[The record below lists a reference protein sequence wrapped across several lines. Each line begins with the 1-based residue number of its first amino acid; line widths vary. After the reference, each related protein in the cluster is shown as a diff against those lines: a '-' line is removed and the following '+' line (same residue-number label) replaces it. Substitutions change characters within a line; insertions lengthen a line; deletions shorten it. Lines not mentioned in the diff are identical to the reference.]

1 MIINTFIT
9 NTTNIMTKENNT
21 NAIAPLSS
29 GEGRGGEVITSD
41 TVTMSAE
48 GQSTDTS
55 IWGNKVRMG
64 TLALMTALAPSA
76 TTTTITLGGT
86 GLVATMASC
95 GDKDKDPNPEE
106 ITLTAEEQAFA
117 DKLAPHPDGTLKYSI
132 LEGGVDPYI
141 FKNFAKINLELL
153 NAKGMLYKATPIIQK
168 KSVADAL
175 AKAKELNP
183 GQNIYVVTLSFVKKK
198 GVSETVLNATQEI
211 MDIDD
216 NNPSTRSPWLSALPE
231 EFTLDEFK
239 KFNEFSTTP
248 KTFTL
253 SAGEELITRIYI
265 VGGKNGTSSIFS
277 NFNFGN
283 DPIQKV
289 N

>member
-41 TVTMSAE
+41 TVTMLAE

-55 IWGNKVRMG
+55 SWGNKVRMG

-86 GLVATMASC
+86 GLVATMTSC

>member
-1 MIINTFIT
+1 M
-9 NTTNIMTKENNT
+9 
-21 NAIAPLSS
+21 L
-29 GEGRGGEVITSD
+29 
-41 TVTMSAE
+41 AE

-55 IWGNKVRMG
+55 SWGNKVRMG

-86 GLVATMASC
+86 GLVATMTSC

-153 NAKGMLYKATPIIQK
+153 SAKGMLYKATPVIQK
-168 KSVADAL
+168 KSVADVL

-183 GQNIYVVTLSFVKKK
+183 TRPRYWVSLSLVKKS
-198 GVSETVLNATQEI
+198 GSNETVLNATEFI
-211 MDIDD
+211 ADKDD
-216 NNPSTRSPWLSALPE
+216 NNPSTPDPWLDLLPE
-231 EFTLDEFK
+231 EFTMDEFK
-239 KFNEFSTTP
+239 KYNPFSTTP
-248 KTFTL
+248 KSYNL
-253 SAGEELITRIYI
+253 NAGEDLIVRIYI
-265 VGGKNGTSSIFS
+265 GGGGPIT
-277 NFNFGN
+277 NFNFGVN
-283 DPIQKV
+283 PTQKV